1 MCVCNDFAHFINNL
15 KLDFKHYFL
24 CPLLGCFFCFLLMH
38 PFRDFN
44 VFIAKFACPLFIQ
57 VATYYMFFFKP
68 EVSWG
73 SVHIRTSRASRAY
86 FLNGNSSESSLVSV
100 KVKALVQ

>member
-24 CPLLGCFFCFLLMH
+24 CPLLGRFFCFLLMH

-57 VATYYMFFFKP
+57 VATYYMFVF
-68 EVSWG
+68 
-73 SVHIRTSRASRAY
+73 
-86 FLNGNSSESSLVSV
+86 FLNLRYLGDQSISEHQELLGHTS
-100 KVKALVQ
+100 